1 MPEPLTHC
9 PNCGS
14 ADLDDV
20 HAVAGVPAHSM
31 LLLHDPD
38 AARAFPT
45 GDIVLA
51 VCGACGFVTNR
62 AYDPALES
70 YDAEYEASQAFSPT
84 FNAFHQAL
92 ADDLIARYDLHGKE
106 VVEIGC
112 GQGEFLRLLCQRGGN
127 RGLGFDP
134 GFANAHGDADGETV
148 RVVADYF
155 GPHHPVDQADFVC
168 CKQTLEHIPDTRDF
182 VANVR
187 RTLRA
192 DAAIPVFFQVPDFER
207 IIVEGAFW
215 DVYYEHCSYFTAP
228 SLIRVFQ
235 DNGFDVQ
242 ACRSEY
248 DDQYLMIEATPVT
261 AATGRAV
268 PGVEAV
274 VERVRGFAEACA
286 HQRACWADFLQA
298 AAARGERV
306 ALWGGG
312 SEAVAFLTTLVAG
325 PEVAYAVDV
334 NPRKQGCY
342 LPTTAHEVVAPERL
356 VDQPVDIVIAMNPI
370 YLSEIGRDLE
380 RLGVAPR
387 LLSVAHFQT
396 ESQPALAVGAGT

>member
-9 PNCGS
+9 PNCRS

-62 AYDPALES
+62 AYDSALES

-92 ADDLIARYDLHGKE
+92 ADDLITRYSLRGKE

-112 GQGEFLRLLCQRGGN
+112 GQGEFLRLLCERADN

-134 GFANAHGDADGETV
+134 GFANAHGDADGERV

-155 GPHHPVDQADFVC
+155 GPQQPVDEADFVC

-182 VANVR
+182 IATVR

-192 DAAIPVFFQVPDFER
+192 DARIPVFFQVPDFDR
-207 IIVEGAFW
+207 IVTEGAFW

-248 DDQYLMIEATPVT
+248 DDQYLMIEATPGNG
-261 AATGRAV
+261 APGRAV
-268 PGVEAV
+268 LGVEAV
-274 VERVRGFAEACA
+274 VARVRGFAEACA
-286 HQRACWADFLQA
+286 RQRACWTDFLRA

-312 SEAVAFLTTLVAG
+312 SKAVAFLTTLGAG
-325 PEVAYAVDV
+325 AEVAYAVDV

-342 LPTTAHEVVAPERL
+342 LPTTAHQVVAPARL
-356 VDQPVDIVIAMNPI
+356 AEEPVDIVVAMNPI
-370 YLSEIGRDLE
+370 YLAEIGQDLD

-387 LLSVAHFQT
+387 LLSVAHFQAD
-396 ESQPALAVGAGT
+396 SQAALAMGAST